1 MELRFSMIPSPE
13 DPPWRSADY
22 QSELRELGVRL
33 RADGLAI
40 REVNFSAGCSDC
52 PPAVSGE
59 WRVPLNA
66 GLAPILEAPLG
77 SWLQARRGRTARLRI
92 GEIEADV
99 RSVQELVRVIRVAK
113 CYQDVIEGEN

>member
-1 MELRFSMIPSPE
+1 MELRISTIPSPE
-13 DPPWRSADY
+13 DPPWRSVDY
-22 QSELRELGVRL
+22 QSELRELGAKL

-59 WRVPLNA
+59 WRVPLDA
-66 GLAPILEAPLG
+66 ALAPVLEAPLG
-77 SWLQARRGRTARLRI
+77 SWLQARHGRTARLRI

-99 RSVQELVRVIRVAK
+99 RNVQELARVIRVAK
-113 CYQDVIEGEN
+113 CYQDVTEGES